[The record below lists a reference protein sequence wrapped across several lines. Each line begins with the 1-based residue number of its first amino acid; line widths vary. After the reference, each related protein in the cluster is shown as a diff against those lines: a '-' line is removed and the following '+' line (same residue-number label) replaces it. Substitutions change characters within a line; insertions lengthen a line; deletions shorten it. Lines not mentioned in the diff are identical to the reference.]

1 MRYNTRMTKEQAKEI
16 YADLG
21 YLSQPFPYASAPFL
35 ESYARLLGL
44 SPAPAS
50 TARILEIGSS
60 YGGNLISQA
69 LFYPKATFT
78 GIEIAPTQVS
88 VGKTYIDQL
97 GITNLALLEGDV
109 NERHHHLGTY
119 DYIIAHG
126 FYSWVDEETKDK
138 FLRLCKE
145 HLAENGILY
154 MSYNTYP
161 GWHKMDSVR
170 ALLEFANKDID
181 TLNHR
186 EKVRHGKTVA
196 SKLGALML
204 EYDTVKTQQTS
215 FLQSLRQTL
224 QKQDCYVGHDHLEP
238 VNTPV
243 YFHQCMDHMAEHG
256 FTYLC
261 DCDLNLSFPT
271 VYDETLRTQLQDLA
285 PHDPLAREQYIDFML
300 NTAFRKSLF
309 THKGATPKRITETSV
324 TDADFQHS
332 LEQFLF
338 TLRIPSEHLEPIFED
353 LAKRMPISDI
363 HGSTINSDQAEH
375 SHVAQ
380 ATIDQPTNT
389 PLSQDTTM
397 HPSKHMDIA
406 NTHDTSKPSTN
417 ESQHS
422 ITKGLAD
429 LFQQEGPHF
438 YLKDNTLVTY
448 AGEHTIPDL
457 CLPWFY
463 QFLTEHIIQGGISLS
478 ILETEHPFKHHIFEE
493 KKSYIPERYIP
504 FVEIMPQEG
513 VNAYIYPGNRYNDPI
528 SDFNEEDLEFMKL
541 LSKPTTKH
549 DVMCKIYEAMTE
561 ESISPLALQQSNKYT
576 MILAFYEEMIRRMEY
591 FGFLEVDETQFS

>member
-44 SPAPAS
+44 SPTPAS
-50 TARILEIGSS
+50 TAHILEIGSS

-78 GIEIAPTQVS
+78 GIEITPTQVS

-97 GITNLALLEGDV
+97 GITNLELLEGDV
-109 NERHHHLGTY
+109 NESHQHLGTY
-119 DYIIAHG
+119 DYIITHG
-126 FYSWVDEETKDK
+126 FYSWVDEDTKNN

-204 EYDTVKTQQTS
+204 EYDTVKNQQAS

-261 DCDLNLSFPT
+261 DCDLNLSFPDM
-271 VYDETLRTQLQDLA
+271 YDETLRTKLEELA

-309 THKGATPKRITETSV
+309 THKGAMPKRITETSI
-324 TDADFQHS
+324 TNADFHRN

-353 LAKRMPISDI
+353 LAKRMPISVTDANTA
-363 HGSTINSDQAEH
+363 HVHRLASNTNTADTSNDNSGDTSSNAEH
-375 SHVAQ
+375 TES
-380 ATIDQPTNT
+380 
-389 PLSQDTTM
+389 
-397 HPSKHMDIA
+397 IA
-406 NTHDTSKPSTN
+406 KD
-417 ESQHS
+417 
-422 ITKGLAD
+422 LVD

-438 YLKDNTLVTY
+438 YLKHNTLVTY
-448 AGEHTIPDL
+448 TGEHAIPDM
-457 CLPWFY
+457 CLPLFY
-463 QFLTEHIIQGGISLS
+463 QFLVEHIIQGGISLS
-478 ILETEHPFKHHIFEE
+478 MLETEHPFKHHIFEE

-541 LSKPTTKH
+541 LSNPTTKH

-591 FGFLEVDETQFS
+591 FGFLEVDEIQFS

>member
-44 SPAPAS
+44 SPASAR

-69 LFYPKATFT
+69 LFYPQATFT

-97 GITNLALLEGDV
+97 GITNLKLLEGDV
-109 NERHHHLGTY
+109 NESHHHLGTY

-126 FYSWVDEETKDK
+126 FYSWVDEDTKDN

-145 HLAENGILY
+145 HLGENGILY

-204 EYDTVKTQQTS
+204 EYDTVKAQQGP

-261 DCDLNLSFPT
+261 DCDLNLSFPD
-271 VYDETLRTQLQDLA
+271 VYDETLRTKLQELA

-309 THKGATPKRITETSV
+309 THKGATPKRITKTSV
-324 TDADFQHS
+324 TDAEFQHS

-338 TLRIPSEHLEPIFED
+338 TLRIPSEHLEVIFED
-353 LAKRMPISDI
+353 LAKRTPISVADSNTT
-363 HGSTINSDQAEH
+363 HESATHTNSD
-375 SHVAQ
+375 
-380 ATIDQPTNT
+380 TNT
-389 PLSQDTTM
+389 SNDNWVNTSGNADHTESVAKSL
-397 HPSKHMDIA
+397 A
-406 NTHDTSKPSTN
+406 N
-417 ESQHS
+417 
-422 ITKGLAD
+422 

-438 YLKDNTLVTY
+438 YLKDNTVVTY
-448 AGEHTIPDL
+448 TGEHTIPDM
-457 CLPWFY
+457 CLPLFY
-463 QFLTEHIIQGGISLS
+463 QFLVEHIIQGGISLS
-478 ILETEHPFKHHIFEE
+478 VLEAEHPFKHHIFEE

-591 FGFLEVDETQFS
+591 FGFLEVEETQFS

>member
-44 SPAPAS
+44 SPAPTA

-69 LFYPKATFT
+69 LFYPQATFT

-97 GITNLALLEGDV
+97 GITNLELLEGDV
-109 NERHHHLGTY
+109 NESHHHLGTY

-126 FYSWVDEETKDK
+126 FYSWVDEDTKDN

-170 ALLEFANKDID
+170 ALLKFANKDID

-204 EYDTVKTQQTS
+204 EYDTVKNQQAS

-261 DCDLNLSFPT
+261 DCDLNLSFPD
-271 VYDETLRTQLQDLA
+271 VYDEILRTQLEELA

-324 TDADFQHS
+324 TDAGFQNS

-353 LAKRMPISDI
+353 LAKRMPISVTDANTAHI
-363 HGSTINSDQAEH
+363 HRLASNTNTADTSNDNSGDTSSNAEH
-375 SHVAQ
+375 TES
-380 ATIDQPTNT
+380 
-389 PLSQDTTM
+389 
-397 HPSKHMDIA
+397 IA
-406 NTHDTSKPSTN
+406 KD
-417 ESQHS
+417 
-422 ITKGLAD
+422 LVD

-438 YLKDNTLVTY
+438 YLKHNTLVTY
-448 AGEHTIPDL
+448 TGEHAIPDM
-457 CLPWFY
+457 CLPLFY
-463 QFLTEHIIQGGISLS
+463 QFLVEHIIQGGITLS
-478 ILETEHPFKHHIFEE
+478 MLEIEHPFKHHIFEE

-591 FGFLEVDETQFS
+591 FGFLEVNETQFN

>member
-88 VGKTYIDQL
+88 VGRTYIDQL
-97 GITNLALLEGDV
+97 GITNLDLLEGDV
-109 NERHHHLGTY
+109 NESHQHLGTY

-126 FYSWVDEETKDK
+126 FYSWVDEETKDN

-145 HLAENGILY
+145 HLAGNGILY

-204 EYDTVKTQQTS
+204 EYDTVKNQQAS

-261 DCDLNLSFPT
+261 DCDLNLSFPD
-271 VYDETLRTQLQDLA
+271 VYDETLRTKLEELA

-309 THKGATPKRITETSV
+309 THKGAMPKRITETSI
-324 TDADFQHS
+324 TNADFHRN

-353 LAKRMPISDI
+353 LAKRMPISVTDANTA
-363 HGSTINSDQAEH
+363 HVHRLASNTNTADTSNDNSGDTSSNAEH
-375 SHVAQ
+375 TES
-380 ATIDQPTNT
+380 
-389 PLSQDTTM
+389 
-397 HPSKHMDIA
+397 IA
-406 NTHDTSKPSTN
+406 KD
-417 ESQHS
+417 
-422 ITKGLAD
+422 LVD

-438 YLKDNTLVTY
+438 YLKHNTLVTY
-448 AGEHTIPDL
+448 TGEHAIPDM
-457 CLPWFY
+457 CLPLFY
-463 QFLTEHIIQGGISLS
+463 QFLVEHIIQGGISLS
-478 ILETEHPFKHHIFEE
+478 MLETEHPFKHHIFEE

-591 FGFLEVDETQFS
+591 FGFLEVDEIQFS

>member
-69 LFYPKATFT
+69 LFYPQATFT

-97 GITNLALLEGDV
+97 GITNLDLLEGDV
-109 NERHHHLGTY
+109 NESHEHLGTY

-126 FYSWVDEETKDK
+126 FYSWVDEETKDN

-170 ALLEFANKDID
+170 ALLEFANKDVD

-204 EYDTVKTQQTS
+204 EYDTVKNQQGP

-243 YFHQCMDHMAEHG
+243 YFHQCIDHMTKHG

-261 DCDLNLSFPT
+261 DCDLNLSFSD
-271 VYDETLRTQLQDLA
+271 VYDETLRTKLQELA

-300 NTAFRKSLF
+300 NAAFRKSLF
-309 THKGATPKRITETSV
+309 THKGATPKRITETSI
-324 TDADFQHS
+324 TDAGFQHN

-353 LAKRMPISDI
+353 LAKRMPTSVTDTNTTQV
-363 HGSTINSDQAEH
+363 HAMNSD
-375 SHVAQ
+375 
-380 ATIDQPTNT
+380 TNSVST
-389 PLSQDTTM
+389 Y
-397 HPSKHMDIA
+397 
-406 NTHDTSKPSTN
+406 NDTSVDNSVNTALTG
-417 ESQHS
+417 SA
-422 ITKGLAD
+422 TKALVD
-429 LFQQEGPHF
+429 LFQHEGPHF
-438 YLKDNTLVTY
+438 YVKHNTLVTY
-448 AGEHTIPDL
+448 TGEHTIPDR
-457 CLPWFY
+457 CLPLFY
-463 QFLTEHIIQGGISLS
+463 QFLVEHIIQGGITLS
-478 ILETEHPFKHHIFEE
+478 VLEAEHPFKHHIFEE

-561 ESISPLALQQSNKYT
+561 ESISSLALQQSNKYT

>member
-69 LFYPKATFT
+69 LFYPKAAFT

-97 GITNLALLEGDV
+97 GITNLELLEGDV
-109 NERHHHLGTY
+109 NESHHHLGTY

-126 FYSWVDEETKDK
+126 FYSWVDEETKDN

-204 EYDTVKTQQTS
+204 EYDTVKAQQGP

-243 YFHQCMDHMAEHG
+243 YFHQCMDHMEEHG

-261 DCDLNLSFPT
+261 DCDLNLSFPD
-271 VYDETLRTQLQDLA
+271 VYDETLHTKLQELA

-353 LAKRMPISDI
+353 LAKGMAISVADNNHI
-363 HGSTINSDQAEH
+363 HENAIDANTA
-375 SHVAQ
+375 HVHAK
-380 ATIDQPTNT
+380 DTNT
-389 PLSQDTTM
+389 NS
-397 HPSKHMDIA
+397 A
-406 NTHDTSKPSTN
+406 NTSTDSSN
-417 ESQHS
+417 KTDDSESIAKS
-422 ITKGLAD
+422 LAN

-438 YLKDNTLVTY
+438 YLKHNTLVTY
-448 AGEHTIPDL
+448 TGEHTIPDM
-457 CLPWFY
+457 CLPLFY
-463 QFLTEHIIQGGISLS
+463 QFLVEHIIQGGISLS
-478 ILETEHPFKHHIFEE
+478 VLEAEHPFKHHIFEE

-591 FGFLEVDETQFS
+591 FGFLEVEETQFS

>member
-50 TARILEIGSS
+50 NARILEIGSS

-69 LFYPKATFT
+69 LFYPQATFT

-97 GITNLALLEGDV
+97 GITNLDLLEGDV
-109 NERHHHLGTY
+109 NESHDHLGTY

-126 FYSWVDEETKDK
+126 FYSWVDEETKDN
-138 FLRLCKE
+138 FLCLCKE

-204 EYDTVKTQQTS
+204 EYDTVKNQQAS

-271 VYDETLRTQLQDLA
+271 VYDETLRTQLQVLA

-309 THKGATPKRITETSV
+309 THKGATPKPITETSV

-353 LAKRMPISDI
+353 LAKRMDS
-363 HGSTINSDQAEH
+363 S
-375 SHVAQ
+375 
-380 ATIDQPTNT
+380 ATKA
-389 PLSQDTTM
+389 LV
-397 HPSKHMDIA
+397 
-406 NTHDTSKPSTN
+406 
-417 ESQHS
+417 
-422 ITKGLAD
+422 D

-438 YLKDNTLVTY
+438 YLKHNTLVTY
-448 AGEHTIPDL
+448 TGEHTLPDI
-457 CLPWFY
+457 CLPLFY
-463 QFLTEHIIQGGISLS
+463 QFLVEHIIQGGISLS
-478 ILETEHPFKHHIFEE
+478 VLETEHPFKHHVFEE

-591 FGFLEVDETQFS
+591 FGFLEVDETQFN

>member
-1 MRYNTRMTKEQAKEI
+1 MRYNTRMTREQAKEI

-97 GITNLALLEGDV
+97 GITNLNLLEGDV
-109 NERHHHLGTY
+109 NESHEHLGTY

-126 FYSWVDEETKDK
+126 FYSWVDEETKDN

-145 HLAENGILY
+145 LLAENGILY

-170 ALLEFANKDID
+170 ALLEFANKDVD

-204 EYDTVKTQQTS
+204 EYDTVKAQQGP

-261 DCDLNLSFPT
+261 DCDLNLSFPD
-271 VYDETLRTQLQDLA
+271 VYDETLRTKLQELA

-324 TDADFQHS
+324 TDAGFQRS

-353 LAKRMPISDI
+353 LAKRMPIHSSNSNGD
-363 HGSTINSDQAEH
+363 HVQTTDTNSTSISIISTSN
-375 SHVAQ
+375 
-380 ATIDQPTNT
+380 
-389 PLSQDTTM
+389 
-397 HPSKHMDIA
+397 
-406 NTHDTSKPSTN
+406 DTSDNADHT
-417 ESQHS
+417 ESVAKS
-422 ITKGLAD
+422 LAN

-448 AGEHTIPDL
+448 TGEHTIPDM
-457 CLPWFY
+457 CLPLFY
-463 QFLTEHIIQGGISLS
+463 QFLVEHIIQGGISLS
-478 ILETEHPFKHHIFEE
+478 VLEAEHPFKHHIFEE

-504 FVEIMPQEG
+504 FVEIMLQEG

-528 SDFNEEDLEFMKL
+528 FDFNEEDLEFMKL

-561 ESISPLALQQSNKYT
+561 ESISSPLALQQSNKYA

-591 FGFLEVDETQFS
+591 FGFFEVDETQFN

>member
-1 MRYNTRMTKEQAKEI
+1 MTKEQAKEI

-60 YGGNLISQA
+60 YGGNLMSQA
-69 LFYPKATFT
+69 LFYPQATFT

-88 VGKTYIDQL
+88 VGKTYINQL

-109 NERHHHLGTY
+109 NESHHQLGTY

-126 FYSWVDEETKDK
+126 FYSWVDEETKDN

-204 EYDTVKTQQTS
+204 EYDTVKNQQAS

-271 VYDETLRTQLQDLA
+271 VYDETLRTQLQVLA

-353 LAKRMPISDI
+353 LAKRMDS
-363 HGSTINSDQAEH
+363 S
-375 SHVAQ
+375 
-380 ATIDQPTNT
+380 ATKA
-389 PLSQDTTM
+389 LV
-397 HPSKHMDIA
+397 
-406 NTHDTSKPSTN
+406 
-417 ESQHS
+417 
-422 ITKGLAD
+422 D

-438 YLKDNTLVTY
+438 YLKHNTLVTY
-448 AGEHTIPDL
+448 TGEHTIPDI

-463 QFLTEHIIQGGISLS
+463 QFLVEHIIQGGISLS
-478 ILETEHPFKHHIFEE
+478 VLETEHPFKHHIFEE
-493 KKSYIPERYIP
+493 KKSYIPECYIP
-504 FVEIMPQEG
+504 FVEIMLQEG

>member
-44 SPAPAS
+44 SPALAS

-60 YGGNLISQA
+60 YGGNVISQA
-69 LFYPKATFT
+69 LFYPQATFT

-97 GITNLALLEGDV
+97 GITNLDLLEGDV
-109 NERHHHLGTY
+109 NESHDHLGTY

-126 FYSWVDEETKDK
+126 FYSWVDEETKNN

-154 MSYNTYP
+154 TSYNTYP

-204 EYDTVKTQQTS
+204 EYDTVKNQQTS

-261 DCDLNLSFPT
+261 DCDLNLSFPD
-271 VYDETLRTQLQDLA
+271 VYDETLRTQLQELA

-309 THKGATPKRITETSV
+309 THKGAAPKRITETSV

-353 LAKRMPISDI
+353 LAKRMDS
-363 HGSTINSDQAEH
+363 S
-375 SHVAQ
+375 
-380 ATIDQPTNT
+380 ATKA
-389 PLSQDTTM
+389 LV
-397 HPSKHMDIA
+397 
-406 NTHDTSKPSTN
+406 
-417 ESQHS
+417 
-422 ITKGLAD
+422 D

-438 YLKDNTLVTY
+438 YLKHNTLVTY
-448 AGEHTIPDL
+448 TGEHTIPDI
-457 CLPWFY
+457 CLPLFY
-463 QFLTEHIIQGGISLS
+463 QFLVEHIIQGGISLS
-478 ILETEHPFKHHIFEE
+478 VLETEHPFKHHVFEE

-591 FGFLEVDETQFS
+591 FGFFEVDETQFN

>member
-69 LFYPKATFT
+69 LFYPQATFT

-97 GITNLALLEGDV
+97 GITNLELLEGDV
-109 NERHHHLGTY
+109 NESHEHLGTY

-126 FYSWVDEETKDK
+126 FYSWVDEETKDN

-196 SKLGALML
+196 SKLGTLML
-204 EYDTVKTQQTS
+204 EYDTVKTQQGP

-261 DCDLNLSFPT
+261 DCDLNLSFPD
-271 VYDETLRTQLQDLA
+271 VYDEILRTKLPELA

-309 THKGATPKRITETSV
+309 THKGATPKRITKASI
-324 TDADFQHS
+324 TDAGFQHS

-353 LAKRMPISDI
+353 LVKRMPISITDPNNV
-363 HGSTINSDQAEH
+363 HAMDRNTNPVSTSDNSSEERSGNTSQPESTIKAL
-375 SHVAQ
+375 V
-380 ATIDQPTNT
+380 
-389 PLSQDTTM
+389 
-397 HPSKHMDIA
+397 
-406 NTHDTSKPSTN
+406 
-417 ESQHS
+417 
-422 ITKGLAD
+422 D

-438 YLKDNTLVTY
+438 YLKNNTLVTY
-448 AGEHTIPDL
+448 TGEHTIPDM
-457 CLPWFY
+457 CLPLFY
-463 QFLTEHIIQGGISLS
+463 QFLVEHIIQGGISLS
-478 ILETEHPFKHHIFEE
+478 VLETEHPFKHHIFEE

-549 DVMCKIYEAMTE
+549 EVMCKIYEAMTE

-576 MILAFYEEMIRRMEY
+576 MILAFYEEMIHRMEY

>member
-50 TARILEIGSS
+50 NARILEIGSS

-69 LFYPKATFT
+69 LFYPQATFT

-97 GITNLALLEGDV
+97 GITNLDLLEGDV
-109 NERHHHLGTY
+109 NESHDHLGTY

-126 FYSWVDEETKDK
+126 FYSWVDEDTKDN

-181 TLNHR
+181 SLNHR

-204 EYDTVKTQQTS
+204 EYDTVKNQQAS

-271 VYDETLRTQLQDLA
+271 VYDETLRTQLQELA

-309 THKGATPKRITETSV
+309 THKGATPKPITETSV

-353 LAKRMPISDI
+353 LAKRMDS
-363 HGSTINSDQAEH
+363 S
-375 SHVAQ
+375 
-380 ATIDQPTNT
+380 ATNA
-389 PLSQDTTM
+389 LV
-397 HPSKHMDIA
+397 
-406 NTHDTSKPSTN
+406 
-417 ESQHS
+417 
-422 ITKGLAD
+422 D

-438 YLKDNTLVTY
+438 YLKYNTLVTY
-448 AGEHTIPDL
+448 TGEHTIPDI
-457 CLPWFY
+457 CLPLFY
-463 QFLTEHIIQGGISLS
+463 QFLVEHIIQGGISLS
-478 ILETEHPFKHHIFEE
+478 VLETEHPFKHHVFEE

-591 FGFLEVDETQFS
+591 FGFLEVDETQFN

>member
-69 LFYPKATFT
+69 LFYPRATFT

-97 GITNLALLEGDV
+97 GITNLDLLEGDV
-109 NERHHHLGTY
+109 NESHEQLGTY

-126 FYSWVDEETKDK
+126 FYSWVDEETKDN
-138 FLRLCKE
+138 FLHLCKQ

-186 EKVRHGKTVA
+186 EKVRHSKTIA

-204 EYDTVKTQQTS
+204 EYDTVKNQQAS

-261 DCDLNLSFPT
+261 DCDLNLSFPD
-271 VYDETLRTQLQDLA
+271 VYDETLRTRLQDLA
-285 PHDPLAREQYIDFML
+285 PHDSLAREQYIDFML

-324 TDADFQHS
+324 TDAGFQHS

-353 LAKRMPISDI
+353 LAKRMDS
-363 HGSTINSDQAEH
+363 S
-375 SHVAQ
+375 
-380 ATIDQPTNT
+380 ATKALI
-389 PLSQDTTM
+389 
-397 HPSKHMDIA
+397 
-406 NTHDTSKPSTN
+406 
-417 ESQHS
+417 
-422 ITKGLAD
+422 D

-438 YLKDNTLVTY
+438 YVKNNTLVTY
-448 AGEHTIPDL
+448 TGEHPIPDM
-457 CLPWFY
+457 CLPLFY
-463 QFLTEHIIQGGISLS
+463 QFLVEHIIQGGISLS
-478 ILETEHPFKHHIFEE
+478 VLETEHPFKHHIFEE

-549 DVMCKIYEAMTE
+549 DVMRKIYEAMTE
-561 ESISPLALQQSNKYT
+561 ESISPLALQQSTKYT

-591 FGFLEVDETQFS
+591 FGFLEVEETQFN

>member
-1 MRYNTRMTKEQAKEI
+1 MRYNTRMAKEQAKEI

-50 TARILEIGSS
+50 NARILEIGSS

-69 LFYPKATFT
+69 LFYPQATFT

-97 GITNLALLEGDV
+97 GITNLDLLEGDV
-109 NERHHHLGTY
+109 NESHDHLGTY

-126 FYSWVDEETKDK
+126 FYSWVDEDTKDN

-204 EYDTVKTQQTS
+204 EYDTVKNQQTS

-271 VYDETLRTQLQDLA
+271 VYDETLRTQLQVLA

-309 THKGATPKRITETSV
+309 THKGATPKPITETSV

-353 LAKRMPISDI
+353 LAKRMDS
-363 HGSTINSDQAEH
+363 S
-375 SHVAQ
+375 
-380 ATIDQPTNT
+380 ATKA
-389 PLSQDTTM
+389 LV
-397 HPSKHMDIA
+397 
-406 NTHDTSKPSTN
+406 
-417 ESQHS
+417 
-422 ITKGLAD
+422 D

-438 YLKDNTLVTY
+438 YLKHNTLVTY
-448 AGEHTIPDL
+448 TGEHTIPDI
-457 CLPWFY
+457 CLPLFY
-463 QFLTEHIIQGGISLS
+463 QFLVEHIIQGGISLS
-478 ILETEHPFKHHIFEE
+478 VLETEHPFKHHVFEE

-591 FGFLEVDETQFS
+591 FGFFEVDETQFN

>member
-1 MRYNTRMTKEQAKEI
+1 MRYNTRMTTEQAKEI

-44 SPAPAS
+44 SPAPAN
-50 TARILEIGSS
+50 TARILEVGSS

-69 LFYPKATFT
+69 LFYPQATFT

-97 GITNLALLEGDV
+97 GITNLNLLEGDV
-109 NERHHHLGTY
+109 NESHDHLGTY

-126 FYSWVDEETKDK
+126 FYSWVDEDTKDN

-204 EYDTVKTQQTS
+204 EYDTVKNQQTS

-271 VYDETLRTQLQDLA
+271 VYDETLRTQLQVLA

-353 LAKRMPISDI
+353 LAKRMDS
-363 HGSTINSDQAEH
+363 S
-375 SHVAQ
+375 
-380 ATIDQPTNT
+380 ATKA
-389 PLSQDTTM
+389 LV
-397 HPSKHMDIA
+397 
-406 NTHDTSKPSTN
+406 
-417 ESQHS
+417 
-422 ITKGLAD
+422 D

-438 YLKDNTLVTY
+438 YLKHNTLVTY
-448 AGEHTIPDL
+448 TGEHTIPDI
-457 CLPWFY
+457 CLPLFY
-463 QFLTEHIIQGGISLS
+463 QFLVEHIIQGGISLS
-478 ILETEHPFKHHIFEE
+478 VLETEHPFKHHVFEE

-591 FGFLEVDETQFS
+591 FGFLEVDETQFN

>member
-1 MRYNTRMTKEQAKEI
+1 MRYNTRMTKEEAKEI

-44 SPAPAS
+44 SPASAS
-50 TARILEIGSS
+50 TARILEVGSS

-97 GITNLALLEGDV
+97 GITNLDLLEGDV
-109 NERHHHLGTY
+109 NESHEHLGTY

-126 FYSWVDEETKDK
+126 FYSWVDEETKDN

-170 ALLEFANKDID
+170 ALLEFANKDVD

-204 EYDTVKTQQTS
+204 EYDTVKNQQGP
-215 FLQSLRQTL
+215 FLQALRQTL

-238 VNTPV
+238 VNSPV
-243 YFHQCMDHMAEHG
+243 YFHQCIDHMTEHG

-261 DCDLNLSFPT
+261 DCDLNLSFPD
-271 VYDETLRTQLQDLA
+271 VYDETLRTKLQELA

-309 THKGATPKRITETSV
+309 THKGATPKRITETSL
-324 TDADFQHS
+324 TDTDFQHN

-363 HGSTINSDQAEH
+363 
-375 SHVAQ
+375 
-380 ATIDQPTNT
+380 
-389 PLSQDTTM
+389 QDTT
-397 HPSKHMDIA
+397 I
-406 NTHDTSKPSTN
+406 
-417 ESQHS
+417 
-422 ITKGLAD
+422 IKGLAN

-438 YLKDNTLVTY
+438 YVKDNTLVTY
-448 AGEHTIPDL
+448 TGEHTIPDM
-457 CLPWFY
+457 CLPLFY
-463 QFLTEHIIQGGISLS
+463 QFLVEHIIQGGISLS
-478 ILETEHPFKHHIFEE
+478 VLEAEHPFKHHIFEE

-591 FGFLEVDETQFS
+591 FGFFEVDETQFN

>member
-44 SPAPAS
+44 SPAPAN

-69 LFYPKATFT
+69 LFYPQATFT

-97 GITNLALLEGDV
+97 GITNLDLLEGDV
-109 NERHHHLGTY
+109 NESHDHLGTY

-126 FYSWVDEETKDK
+126 FYSWVDEDTKDN

-204 EYDTVKTQQTS
+204 EYDTVKTKQAS

-271 VYDETLRTQLQDLA
+271 VYDEILRTQLQELA

-338 TLRIPSEHLEPIFED
+338 TLRIPSEHLEPIFEN
-353 LAKRMPISDI
+353 LAKRMDS
-363 HGSTINSDQAEH
+363 S
-375 SHVAQ
+375 
-380 ATIDQPTNT
+380 ATKA
-389 PLSQDTTM
+389 LV
-397 HPSKHMDIA
+397 
-406 NTHDTSKPSTN
+406 
-417 ESQHS
+417 
-422 ITKGLAD
+422 D

-438 YLKDNTLVTY
+438 YLKHNTLVTY
-448 AGEHTIPDL
+448 TGEHTIPDM
-457 CLPWFY
+457 CLPLLY
-463 QFLTEHIIQGGISLS
+463 QFLVEHIIQGGISLS
-478 ILETEHPFKHHIFEE
+478 VLETEHPFKHHIFEE

-591 FGFLEVDETQFS
+591 FGFFEVDETQFN

>member
-88 VGKTYIDQL
+88 VGKTYIEQL
-97 GITNLALLEGDV
+97 GITNFELLEGDV
-109 NERHHHLGTY
+109 NESHDHLGTY

-126 FYSWVDEETKDK
+126 FYSWVDDETKDN

-170 ALLEFANKDID
+170 ALLQFANKDID

-204 EYDTVKTQQTS
+204 EYDTVKTQQAS

-243 YFHQCMDHMAEHG
+243 YFHQCIDHMAEHG

-271 VYDETLRTQLQDLA
+271 VYDEILGTKLQDLA

-309 THKGATPKRITETSV
+309 THKGATPKRITKSSV
-324 TDADFQHS
+324 TDAGFQHS

-353 LAKRMPISDI
+353 LVKRMPISVTDANHI
-363 HGSTINSDQAEH
+363 HESAANTNSD
-375 SHVAQ
+375 
-380 ATIDQPTNT
+380 TN
-389 PLSQDTTM
+389 P
-397 HPSKHMDIA
+397 A
-406 NTHDTSKPSTN
+406 NTSNDNSSDTSGNTAHT
-417 ESQHS
+417 ES
-422 ITKGLAD
+422 IAKGLAN

-438 YLKDNTLVTY
+438 YVKNNTLVTY
-448 AGEHTIPDL
+448 TGEHPIPDM
-457 CLPWFY
+457 CLPLFY
-463 QFLTEHIIQGGISLS
+463 QFLIEHIIQGGISLS
-478 ILETEHPFKHHIFEE
+478 VLETEHPFKHHIFEE

-528 SDFNEEDLEFMKL
+528 NDFNEEDLEFMKL

-561 ESISPLALQQSNKYT
+561 ESISPLALQQSTKYT

-591 FGFLEVDETQFS
+591 FGFLEVEKTQFS

>member
-50 TARILEIGSS
+50 NARILEIGSS

-69 LFYPKATFT
+69 LFYPQATFT

-97 GITNLALLEGDV
+97 GITNLDLLEGDV
-109 NERHHHLGTY
+109 NESHDHLGTY

-126 FYSWVDEETKDK
+126 FYSWVDEDTKDN

-186 EKVRHGKTVA
+186 EKVRLGKTVA

-204 EYDTVKTQQTS
+204 EYDTVKNQQTS

-271 VYDETLRTQLQDLA
+271 VYDETLRTQLQVLA

-309 THKGATPKRITETSV
+309 THKGAAPKRITETSV

-353 LAKRMPISDI
+353 LAKRMDS
-363 HGSTINSDQAEH
+363 S
-375 SHVAQ
+375 
-380 ATIDQPTNT
+380 ATKA
-389 PLSQDTTM
+389 LV
-397 HPSKHMDIA
+397 
-406 NTHDTSKPSTN
+406 
-417 ESQHS
+417 
-422 ITKGLAD
+422 D

-438 YLKDNTLVTY
+438 YLKHNTLVTY
-448 AGEHTIPDL
+448 TGEHTIPDI
-457 CLPWFY
+457 CLPLFY
-463 QFLTEHIIQGGISLS
+463 QFLVEHIIQGGISLS
-478 ILETEHPFKHHIFEE
+478 VLETEHPFKHHIFEE

-591 FGFLEVDETQFS
+591 FGFFEVDETQFN

>member
-1 MRYNTRMTKEQAKEI
+1 MSDYYDTLENKGVFMRYNTRMTKEQAKEI

-97 GITNLALLEGDV
+97 GITNLDLLEADV
-109 NERHHHLGTY
+109 NESHEHLGTY

-126 FYSWVDEETKDK
+126 FYSWVDEETKNN

-170 ALLEFANKDID
+170 ALLEFANKDVD

-186 EKVRHGKTVA
+186 EKVRHGKMVA

-204 EYDTVKTQQTS
+204 EYDTVKNQQGQ

-243 YFHQCMDHMAEHG
+243 YFHQCIDHMAEHG

-261 DCDLNLSFPT
+261 DCDLNLSFPA
-271 VYDETLRTQLQDLA
+271 VYDETLRTKLQELA

-309 THKGATPKRITETSV
+309 THKGTTPKCITETSI
-324 TDADFQHS
+324 TDVGFQTS

-338 TLRIPSEHLEPIFED
+338 TLHIPAEHLEPIFEN
-353 LAKRMPISDI
+353 LAKRMPKI
-363 HGSTINSDQAEH
+363 
-375 SHVAQ
+375 
-380 ATIDQPTNT
+380 
-389 PLSQDTTM
+389 
-397 HPSKHMDIA
+397 
-406 NTHDTSKPSTN
+406 STN
-417 ESQHS
+417 ESTPSPTSTQNMSTSQSDEGTSTDAS
-422 ITKGLAD
+422 IAKWLAD

-438 YLKDNTLVTY
+438 YLKHNTLVTY
-448 AGEHTIPDL
+448 TGEHTIPDMW
-457 CLPWFY
+457 LPLFY
-463 QFLTEHIIQGGISLS
+463 QFLLEHIIQGGISLS
-478 ILETEHPFKHHIFEE
+478 VLEPEHPFKHHIFEE
-493 KKSYIPERYIP
+493 KKSYIPEQYIP

-591 FGFLEVDETQFS
+591 FGFLELDETQFS

>member
-21 YLSQPFPYASAPFL
+21 YLSQPFSYASAPFL

-97 GITNLALLEGDV
+97 GITNLDLLEGDV
-109 NERHHHLGTY
+109 NESHECLGTY
-119 DYIIAHG
+119 DYIVAHG
-126 FYSWVDEETKDK
+126 FYSWVDEETKDN

-170 ALLEFANKDID
+170 ALLEFANKDVD

-186 EKVRHGKTVA
+186 EKVRHGKTLA

-204 EYDTVKTQQTS
+204 EYDMVKSQQSS

-261 DCDLNLSFPT
+261 DCDLNLSFPA
-271 VYDETLRTQLQDLA
+271 VYDETLRTKLQELA

-324 TDADFQHS
+324 TDAGFQRS

-338 TLRIPSEHLEPIFED
+338 TLRIPSEHLKSIFED
-353 LAKRMPISDI
+353 LIKRTPISDI
-363 HGSTINSDQAEH
+363 
-375 SHVAQ
+375 
-380 ATIDQPTNT
+380 
-389 PLSQDTTM
+389 QDTT
-397 HPSKHMDIA
+397 
-406 NTHDTSKPSTN
+406 
-417 ESQHS
+417 
-422 ITKGLAD
+422 ITKGLAN

-438 YLKDNTLVTY
+438 YVKDNTLVTY
-448 AGEHTIPDL
+448 TGEHTIPDM
-457 CLPWFY
+457 CLPLFY
-463 QFLTEHIIQGGISLS
+463 QFLVEHIIQGGISLS
-478 ILETEHPFKHHIFEE
+478 VLETEHPFKHHIFEE
-493 KKSYIPERYIP
+493 KKSYIPKRYIP

-576 MILAFYEEMIRRMEY
+576 MILAFYEEMIHRMEY
-591 FGFLEVDETQFS
+591 FGFLEVEETQFN

>member
-16 YADLG
+16 YDDLG

-44 SPAPAS
+44 VPAPAS

-97 GITNLALLEGDV
+97 GIRNLNLLEADV
-109 NERHHHLGTY
+109 NESHHHLGTY

-126 FYSWVDEETKDK
+126 FYSWVDEETKDN

-170 ALLEFANKDID
+170 ALLQFANKDID

-204 EYDTVKTQQTS
+204 EYDTVKAQQGP
-215 FLQSLRQTL
+215 FLQSLRHTL

-243 YFHQCMDHMAEHG
+243 YFHQCIDHMAEHG
-256 FTYLC
+256 FAYLC
-261 DCDLNLSFPT
+261 DCDLNLSFPS
-271 VYDETLRTQLQDLA
+271 VYDETLRAKLQELA

-309 THKGATPKRITETSV
+309 THKGTTPKRITETSV
-324 TDADFQHS
+324 TDTGFQHS

-338 TLRIPSEHLEPIFED
+338 TIRIPSEHLESIFED
-353 LAKRMPISDI
+353 LATRMAISITD
-363 HGSTINSDQAEH
+363 NN
-375 SHVAQ
+375 HVHKN
-380 ATIDQPTNT
+380 TIDSSTDHVHAKDTNTNSTNT
-389 PLSQDTTM
+389 PKDTLHKADDSEPIAKYLS
-397 HPSKHMDIA
+397 
-406 NTHDTSKPSTN
+406 NV
-417 ESQHS
+417 
-422 ITKGLAD
+422 
-429 LFQQEGPHF
+429 FQQECPHF
-438 YLKDNTLVTY
+438 YLKNNTLVTY
-448 AGEHTIPDL
+448 TREHKIPDM
-457 CLPWFY
+457 CLPLFY
-463 QFLTEHIIQGGISLS
+463 QFLVEHIIQGGISLS
-478 ILETEHPFKHHIFEE
+478 VLEAEHPFKHHIFEE

-549 DVMCKIYEAMTE
+549 DVICKIYEAMTE
-561 ESISPLALQQSNKYT
+561 EPISSLALQQSNKYT

-591 FGFLEVDETQFS
+591 FGFLEVEETQFN

>member
-97 GITNLALLEGDV
+97 GITNLELLEGDV
-109 NERHHHLGTY
+109 NESHQHLGTY

-126 FYSWVDEETKDK
+126 FYSWVDEETKDN

-145 HLAENGILY
+145 HLGSNGILY

-196 SKLGALML
+196 SKLGTLML
-204 EYDTVKTQQTS
+204 EYDTVKNQQGP

-243 YFHQCMDHMAEHG
+243 YFHQCMDQMAEHG

-261 DCDLNLSFPT
+261 DCDLNLSFPD
-271 VYDETLRTQLQDLA
+271 VYDETLRTRLQDLA

-309 THKGATPKRITETSV
+309 THKAARPKRITETSV
-324 TDADFQHS
+324 TDAGFQRS

-338 TLRIPSEHLEPIFED
+338 TLHIPSEHLEPILED
-353 LAKRMPISDI
+353 LAKRMPISVTDAN
-363 HGSTINSDQAEH
+363 HVHESVANANSD
-375 SHVAQ
+375 
-380 ATIDQPTNT
+380 TN
-389 PLSQDTTM
+389 P
-397 HPSKHMDIA
+397 A
-406 NTHDTSKPSTN
+406 NSSNDNASDTSGNADHT
-417 ESQHS
+417 ES
-422 ITKGLAD
+422 IAKGLAY
-429 LFQQEGPHF
+429 LFQQEGPRF
-438 YLKDNTLVTY
+438 YVKNNTLVTY
-448 AGEHTIPDL
+448 TGEHTIPDM
-457 CLPWFY
+457 CLPLFY
-463 QFLTEHIIQGGISLS
+463 QFLVEHIIQGGISLS
-478 ILETEHPFKHHIFEE
+478 VLETEHPFKHHIFEE

-561 ESISPLALQQSNKYT
+561 ESISPLALQQSTKYT

-591 FGFLEVDETQFS
+591 FGFLEVEETQFS

>member
-44 SPAPAS
+44 SPAPAGK
-50 TARILEIGSS
+50 ARILEIGSS

-69 LFYPKATFT
+69 LFYPQATFT

-97 GITNLALLEGDV
+97 GITNLDLLEGDV
-109 NERHHHLGTY
+109 NESHDHLGTY

-126 FYSWVDEETKDK
+126 FYSWVDEETKDN

-170 ALLEFANKDID
+170 ALLEFANKDVD

-204 EYDTVKTQQTS
+204 EYDTVKNQQAS

-261 DCDLNLSFPT
+261 DCDLNLSFPD
-271 VYDETLRTQLQDLA
+271 VYDEILLTQLEELA

-324 TDADFQHS
+324 TDAGFQNS

-353 LAKRMPISDI
+353 LAKRMPISVTDANTAHI
-363 HGSTINSDQAEH
+363 HRLASNTNTADTSNDNSGDTSSNAEH
-375 SHVAQ
+375 TES
-380 ATIDQPTNT
+380 
-389 PLSQDTTM
+389 
-397 HPSKHMDIA
+397 IA
-406 NTHDTSKPSTN
+406 KD
-417 ESQHS
+417 
-422 ITKGLAD
+422 LVD

-438 YLKDNTLVTY
+438 YLKHNTLVTY
-448 AGEHTIPDL
+448 TGEHAIPDM
-457 CLPWFY
+457 CLPLFY
-463 QFLTEHIIQGGISLS
+463 QFLVEHIIQGGITLS
-478 ILETEHPFKHHIFEE
+478 MLETEHPFKHHIFEE

-591 FGFLEVDETQFS
+591 FGFLEVDETQFN

>member
-97 GITNLALLEGDV
+97 SITNLDLLEGDV
-109 NERHHHLGTY
+109 NESHHHLGTY

-126 FYSWVDEETKDK
+126 FYSWVDEETKDN

-204 EYDTVKTQQTS
+204 EYDTVKTQQAS
-215 FLQSLRQTL
+215 LLQSLRQTL

-261 DCDLNLSFPT
+261 DCDLNLSFPD
-271 VYDETLRTQLQDLA
+271 VYDETLRAKLQDLA

-324 TDADFQHS
+324 TDAGFQHS

-353 LAKRMPISDI
+353 LAKRMPISATDATNE
-363 HGSTINSDQAEH
+363 HVNTLATDSD
-375 SHVAQ
+375 
-380 ATIDQPTNT
+380 TNT
-389 PLSQDTTM
+389 V
-397 HPSKHMDIA
+397 
-406 NTHDTSKPSTN
+406 DTSNDNSGDTSDN
-417 ESQHS
+417 TGNTDHTES
-422 ITKGLAD
+422 IAKDLAN

-438 YLKDNTLVTY
+438 YIKHNTLVTY
-448 AGEHTIPDL
+448 TGEHPIPDM

-463 QFLTEHIIQGGISLS
+463 QFLVEHIIQGGITLS
-478 ILETEHPFKHHIFEE
+478 VLETDHPFKHHIFEE

-541 LSKPTTKH
+541 LSQPTTKH

-591 FGFLEVDETQFS
+591 FGFLEVDETQFN

>member
-97 GITNLALLEGDV
+97 GITNLNLLEDDV
-109 NERHHHLGTY
+109 NESHDYLGTY

-126 FYSWVDEETKDK
+126 FYSWVDEETKNN

-204 EYDTVKTQQTS
+204 EYDTVKNQQAS

-243 YFHQCMDHMAEHG
+243 YFHQCMDHMAEHR

-261 DCDLNLSFPT
+261 DCDLNLSFPD
-271 VYDETLRTQLQDLA
+271 VYDETLRTKLQDLA

-300 NTAFRKSLF
+300 NTTFRKSLF
-309 THKGATPKRITETSV
+309 THKGAMPKRITETSI
-324 TDADFQHS
+324 TNADFHRN

-353 LAKRMPISDI
+353 LAKRMPISVTDANTA
-363 HGSTINSDQAEH
+363 HVHRLASNTNTADTSNDNSGDTSSNAEH
-375 SHVAQ
+375 TES
-380 ATIDQPTNT
+380 
-389 PLSQDTTM
+389 
-397 HPSKHMDIA
+397 IA
-406 NTHDTSKPSTN
+406 KD
-417 ESQHS
+417 
-422 ITKGLAD
+422 LVD

-438 YLKDNTLVTY
+438 YLKHNTLVTY
-448 AGEHTIPDL
+448 TGEHAIPDM
-457 CLPWFY
+457 CLPLFY
-463 QFLTEHIIQGGISLS
+463 QFLVEHIIQGGISLS
-478 ILETEHPFKHHIFEE
+478 MLETEHPFKHHIFEE

-541 LSKPTTKH
+541 LSNPTTKH

-591 FGFLEVDETQFS
+591 FGFLEVDEIQFS

>member
-1 MRYNTRMTKEQAKEI
+1 MRYNTRMTKDQAKEI

-44 SPAPAS
+44 SPASAS

-69 LFYPKATFT
+69 LFYPQATFT
-78 GIEIAPTQVS
+78 GLEIAPTQVS

-97 GITNLALLEGDV
+97 GITNLDLLEGDV
-109 NERHHHLGTY
+109 NESHDYLGTY

-126 FYSWVDEETKDK
+126 FYSWVDEETKDN

-204 EYDTVKTQQTS
+204 EYDTVKNQQGP

-243 YFHQCMDHMAEHG
+243 YFHQCIDHMTEHG

-261 DCDLNLSFPT
+261 DCDLNLSFPD
-271 VYDETLRTQLQDLA
+271 VYDETLRTKLQELA
-285 PHDPLAREQYIDFML
+285 PHDPLSREQYIDFML

-324 TDADFQHS
+324 TDAGFQHN

-353 LAKRMPISDI
+353 LAKRMPKI
-363 HGSTINSDQAEH
+363 
-375 SHVAQ
+375 
-380 ATIDQPTNT
+380 
-389 PLSQDTTM
+389 
-397 HPSKHMDIA
+397 
-406 NTHDTSKPSTN
+406 STN
-417 ESQHS
+417 ESTPSPTSTQDMSTSQSDKGIPTDAS
-422 ITKGLAD
+422 IAKGLAD

-438 YLKDNTLVTY
+438 YVKHNTLVTY
-448 AGEHTIPDL
+448 TGEHTIPDM
-457 CLPWFY
+457 CLPLFY
-463 QFLTEHIIQGGISLS
+463 QFLVEHIIQGGISLS
-478 ILETEHPFKHHIFEE
+478 VLETEHPFKHHIFEE

-561 ESISPLALQQSNKYT
+561 ESINPLALQQSNKYT

-591 FGFLEVDETQFS
+591 FGFLEVDETQFN

>member
-97 GITNLALLEGDV
+97 GITNLELLEGDV
-109 NERHHHLGTY
+109 NESHHHLGTY

-126 FYSWVDEETKDK
+126 FYSWVDEDTKNN

-145 HLAENGILY
+145 HLGSNGILY

-196 SKLGALML
+196 SKLGTLML
-204 EYDTVKTQQTS
+204 EYDTVKNQQGP

-261 DCDLNLSFPT
+261 DCDLNLSFPD
-271 VYDETLRTQLQDLA
+271 VYDETLRTRLQDLA

-324 TDADFQHS
+324 TDAGFQHS

-353 LAKRMPISDI
+353 LAKRMSISVTDPNHI
-363 HGSTINSDQAEH
+363 HESAANTNSDTNPANSSNDNASGTSGNNDH
-375 SHVAQ
+375 SE
-380 ATIDQPTNT
+380 
-389 PLSQDTTM
+389 S
-397 HPSKHMDIA
+397 IA
-406 NTHDTSKPSTN
+406 
-417 ESQHS
+417 
-422 ITKGLAD
+422 KGLAN

-438 YLKDNTLVTY
+438 YVKNNTLVTY
-448 AGEHTIPDL
+448 TGEHPIPDM
-457 CLPWFY
+457 CLPLFY
-463 QFLTEHIIQGGISLS
+463 QFLVEHIIQGGISLS
-478 ILETEHPFKHHIFEE
+478 VLETEHPFKHHIFEE

-561 ESISPLALQQSNKYT
+561 ESISPLALQQSTKYT

-591 FGFLEVDETQFS
+591 FGFLEVEETQFS

>member
-69 LFYPKATFT
+69 LFYPQATFT

-97 GITNLALLEGDV
+97 GITNLDLLEGDV
-109 NERHHHLGTY
+109 NESHEHLGTY

-126 FYSWVDEETKDK
+126 FYSWVDEETKDN

-170 ALLEFANKDID
+170 ALLEFANKDVD

-204 EYDTVKTQQTS
+204 EYDTVKNQQGP

-243 YFHQCMDHMAEHG
+243 YFHQCIDHMTKHG

-261 DCDLNLSFPT
+261 DCDLNLSFPD
-271 VYDETLRTQLQDLA
+271 VYDETLRTKLQELA

-300 NTAFRKSLF
+300 NAAFRKSLF
-309 THKGATPKRITETSV
+309 THKGATPKRITETSI
-324 TDADFQHS
+324 TDAGFQHN

-353 LAKRMPISDI
+353 LAKRMPTSVTDTNTTQV
-363 HGSTINSDQAEH
+363 HAMNSD
-375 SHVAQ
+375 
-380 ATIDQPTNT
+380 TNSVST
-389 PLSQDTTM
+389 Y
-397 HPSKHMDIA
+397 
-406 NTHDTSKPSTN
+406 NDTSVDNSVNTALTG
-417 ESQHS
+417 SA
-422 ITKGLAD
+422 TKALVD

-438 YLKDNTLVTY
+438 YLKHNTLVTY
-448 AGEHTIPDL
+448 TGEHTIPDM
-457 CLPWFY
+457 CLPLLY
-463 QFLTEHIIQGGISLS
+463 QFLVEHIIQGGISLS
-478 ILETEHPFKHHIFEE
+478 VLETEHPFKHHIFEE

-504 FVEIMPQEG
+504 FVEIMSQEG

-561 ESISPLALQQSNKYT
+561 ESISPLALQQSNKYA

-591 FGFLEVDETQFS
+591 FGFLEVDDTQFN

>member
-109 NERHHHLGTY
+109 NESHQHLGTY

-126 FYSWVDEETKDK
+126 FYSWVDEETKDN

-145 HLAENGILY
+145 HLGSNGILY

-196 SKLGALML
+196 SKLGTLML
-204 EYDTVKTQQTS
+204 EYDTVKNQQGP

-243 YFHQCMDHMAEHG
+243 YFHQCMDQMAEHG

-261 DCDLNLSFPT
+261 DCDLNLSFPD
-271 VYDETLRTQLQDLA
+271 VYDETLRTRLQDLA

-324 TDADFQHS
+324 TDAGFQRS

-338 TLRIPSEHLEPIFED
+338 TLHIPSEHLEPILED
-353 LAKRMPISDI
+353 LAKRMPISVTDAN
-363 HGSTINSDQAEH
+363 HVHESVANANSD
-375 SHVAQ
+375 
-380 ATIDQPTNT
+380 TN
-389 PLSQDTTM
+389 P
-397 HPSKHMDIA
+397 A
-406 NTHDTSKPSTN
+406 NSSNDNASDTSGNADHT
-417 ESQHS
+417 ES
-422 ITKGLAD
+422 IAKGLAN
-429 LFQQEGPHF
+429 LFQQEGPRF
-438 YLKDNTLVTY
+438 YVKNNTLVTY
-448 AGEHTIPDL
+448 TGEHTIPDM
-457 CLPWFY
+457 CLPLFY
-463 QFLTEHIIQGGISLS
+463 QLLVEHIIQGGISLS
-478 ILETEHPFKHHIFEE
+478 VLETEHPFKHHIFEE

-561 ESISPLALQQSNKYT
+561 ESISPLALQQSTKYT

-591 FGFLEVDETQFS
+591 FGFFEVDETQFN

>member
-50 TARILEIGSS
+50 KARILEIGSS

-69 LFYPKATFT
+69 LFYPQATFT

-97 GITNLALLEGDV
+97 GITNLDLLEGDV
-109 NERHHHLGTY
+109 NESHDHLGTY

-126 FYSWVDEETKDK
+126 FYSWVDEDTKDN

-204 EYDTVKTQQTS
+204 EYDTVKNQQTS

-271 VYDETLRTQLQDLA
+271 VYDETLRTQLQVLA

-353 LAKRMPISDI
+353 LAKRMDS
-363 HGSTINSDQAEH
+363 SAAKAL
-375 SHVAQ
+375 V
-380 ATIDQPTNT
+380 
-389 PLSQDTTM
+389 
-397 HPSKHMDIA
+397 
-406 NTHDTSKPSTN
+406 
-417 ESQHS
+417 
-422 ITKGLAD
+422 D

-438 YLKDNTLVTY
+438 YLKHNTLVTY
-448 AGEHTIPDL
+448 TGEHTIPDI
-457 CLPWFY
+457 CLPLFY
-463 QFLTEHIIQGGISLS
+463 QFLVEHIIQGGISLS
-478 ILETEHPFKHHIFEE
+478 VLETEHPFKHHVFEE

-541 LSKPTTKH
+541 LSKPITKH

-561 ESISPLALQQSNKYT
+561 ESISPLDLQQSNKYT

-591 FGFLEVDETQFS
+591 FGFLEVDETQFN

>member
-1 MRYNTRMTKEQAKEI
+1 MSTTITLKNKGVFMRYNTRMTKEQAKEI

-353 LAKRMPISDI
+353 LAKRMPLHSLTSNGD
-363 HGSTINSDQAEH
+363 HVQTTDTNNSTGTLN
-375 SHVAQ
+375 
-380 ATIDQPTNT
+380 
-389 PLSQDTTM
+389 
-397 HPSKHMDIA
+397 
-406 NTHDTSKPSTN
+406 DTSGNADHT
-417 ESQHS
+417 ESVAKS
-422 ITKGLAD
+422 LAN

-448 AGEHTIPDL
+448 TGEHTIPDM
-457 CLPWFY
+457 CLPLFY
-463 QFLTEHIIQGGISLS
+463 QFLVEHIIQGGISLS
-478 ILETEHPFKHHIFEE
+478 VLEAEHPFKHHIFEE

>member
-97 GITNLALLEGDV
+97 SITNLDLLEGDV
-109 NERHHHLGTY
+109 NESHHHLGTY

-126 FYSWVDEETKDK
+126 FYSWVDEETKDN

-204 EYDTVKTQQTS
+204 EYDTVKTQQAS
-215 FLQSLRQTL
+215 LLQSLRQTL

-261 DCDLNLSFPT
+261 DCDLNLSFPD
-271 VYDETLRTQLQDLA
+271 VYDETLRAKLQDLA

-309 THKGATPKRITETSV
+309 THKGATPKRITASSV
-324 TDADFQHS
+324 TDAGFQHS

-353 LAKRMPISDI
+353 LAKRMPISATDATNE
-363 HGSTINSDQAEH
+363 HVNTLATDSD
-375 SHVAQ
+375 
-380 ATIDQPTNT
+380 TNT
-389 PLSQDTTM
+389 V
-397 HPSKHMDIA
+397 
-406 NTHDTSKPSTN
+406 DTSNDNSGDTSDN
-417 ESQHS
+417 TGNTDHTES
-422 ITKGLAD
+422 IAKDLAN

-438 YLKDNTLVTY
+438 YIKHNTLVTY
-448 AGEHTIPDL
+448 TGEHPIPDM

-463 QFLTEHIIQGGISLS
+463 QFLVEHIIQGGITLS
-478 ILETEHPFKHHIFEE
+478 VLETDHPFKHHIFEE

-561 ESISPLALQQSNKYT
+561 ESISPLALQQSTKYT

-591 FGFLEVDETQFS
+591 FGFLEVEETQFN

>member
-44 SPAPAS
+44 SPAPAA

-60 YGGNLISQA
+60 YGGNLMSQA
-69 LFYPKATFT
+69 LFYPQATFT

-97 GITNLALLEGDV
+97 GITNLELLEGDV
-109 NERHHHLGTY
+109 NESHHHLGTY

-126 FYSWVDEETKDK
+126 FYSWVDDETKDN

-204 EYDTVKTQQTS
+204 EYDTVKNQQTS

-271 VYDETLRTQLQDLA
+271 VYDETLRTQLQVLA

-353 LAKRMPISDI
+353 LAKRMDS
-363 HGSTINSDQAEH
+363 S
-375 SHVAQ
+375 
-380 ATIDQPTNT
+380 ATKA
-389 PLSQDTTM
+389 LV
-397 HPSKHMDIA
+397 
-406 NTHDTSKPSTN
+406 
-417 ESQHS
+417 
-422 ITKGLAD
+422 D

-438 YLKDNTLVTY
+438 YLKHNTLVTY
-448 AGEHTIPDL
+448 TGEHTIPDI
-457 CLPWFY
+457 CLPLFY
-463 QFLTEHIIQGGISLS
+463 QFLVEHIIQGGISLS
-478 ILETEHPFKHHIFEE
+478 VLETEHPFKHHVFEE

-591 FGFLEVDETQFS
+591 FGFLEVDETQFN

>member
-50 TARILEIGSS
+50 NARILEIGSS

-69 LFYPKATFT
+69 LFYPQATFT

-97 GITNLALLEGDV
+97 GITNLDLLEGDV
-109 NERHHHLGTY
+109 NESHDHLGTY

-126 FYSWVDEETKDK
+126 FYSWVDEETKNN

-154 MSYNTYP
+154 ISYNTYP

-271 VYDETLRTQLQDLA
+271 VYDETLRTQLQELA

-309 THKGATPKRITETSV
+309 THKGATPKPITETSV

-353 LAKRMPISDI
+353 LAKRMDS
-363 HGSTINSDQAEH
+363 S
-375 SHVAQ
+375 
-380 ATIDQPTNT
+380 ATKA
-389 PLSQDTTM
+389 LV
-397 HPSKHMDIA
+397 
-406 NTHDTSKPSTN
+406 
-417 ESQHS
+417 
-422 ITKGLAD
+422 D

-438 YLKDNTLVTY
+438 YLKYNTLVTY
-448 AGEHTIPDL
+448 TGEHTIPDI
-457 CLPWFY
+457 CLPLFY
-463 QFLTEHIIQGGISLS
+463 QFLVEHIIQGGISLS
-478 ILETEHPFKHHIFEE
+478 VLETEHPFKHHVFEE

-541 LSKPTTKH
+541 LIKPTTKH

-591 FGFLEVDETQFS
+591 FGFLEVDETQFN

>member
-50 TARILEIGSS
+50 NARILEIGSS

-69 LFYPKATFT
+69 LFYPQATFT

-97 GITNLALLEGDV
+97 GITNLDLLEGDV
-109 NERHHHLGTY
+109 NESHDHLGTY

-126 FYSWVDEETKDK
+126 FYSWVDEDTKDN

-204 EYDTVKTQQTS
+204 EYDTVKNQQTS

-271 VYDETLRTQLQDLA
+271 VYDETLRTQLQVLA

-309 THKGATPKRITETSV
+309 THKGATPKPITETSV

-353 LAKRMPISDI
+353 LAKQTDS
-363 HGSTINSDQAEH
+363 S
-375 SHVAQ
+375 
-380 ATIDQPTNT
+380 ATKA
-389 PLSQDTTM
+389 LV
-397 HPSKHMDIA
+397 
-406 NTHDTSKPSTN
+406 
-417 ESQHS
+417 
-422 ITKGLAD
+422 D

-438 YLKDNTLVTY
+438 YLKHNTLVTY
-448 AGEHTIPDL
+448 TGEHTIPDM
-457 CLPWFY
+457 CLPLFY
-463 QFLTEHIIQGGISLS
+463 QFLVEHIIQGGISLS
-478 ILETEHPFKHHIFEE
+478 VLETEHPFKHHIFEE

-591 FGFLEVDETQFS
+591 FGFLEVDETQFN

>member
-50 TARILEIGSS
+50 NARILEIRSS

-69 LFYPKATFT
+69 LFYPQATFT

-97 GITNLALLEGDV
+97 GITNLDLLEGDV
-109 NERHHHLGTY
+109 NESHDHLGTY

-126 FYSWVDEETKDK
+126 FYSWVDEDTKDN

-204 EYDTVKTQQTS
+204 EYDTVKNQQTS

-271 VYDETLRTQLQDLA
+271 VYDETLRTQLQVLA

-309 THKGATPKRITETSV
+309 THKGATPKPITETSV

-353 LAKRMPISDI
+353 LAKRMDS
-363 HGSTINSDQAEH
+363 S
-375 SHVAQ
+375 
-380 ATIDQPTNT
+380 ATKA
-389 PLSQDTTM
+389 LV
-397 HPSKHMDIA
+397 
-406 NTHDTSKPSTN
+406 
-417 ESQHS
+417 
-422 ITKGLAD
+422 D

-438 YLKDNTLVTY
+438 YLKHNTLVTY
-448 AGEHTIPDL
+448 TGEHTIPDI
-457 CLPWFY
+457 CLPLFY
-463 QFLTEHIIQGGISLS
+463 QFLVEHIIQGGISLS
-478 ILETEHPFKHHIFEE
+478 VLETEHPFKHHVFEE

-591 FGFLEVDETQFS
+591 FGFFEVDETQFN

>member
-1 MRYNTRMTKEQAKEI
+1 MTRLSESVYDTSETKGVFMRYNTRMTKEQAKEI

-97 GITNLALLEGDV
+97 GITNLDLLEGDV
-109 NERHHHLGTY
+109 NESHECLGTY
-119 DYIIAHG
+119 DYIVAHG
-126 FYSWVDEETKDK
+126 FYSWVDEETKDN

-170 ALLEFANKDID
+170 ALLEFANKDVD

-186 EKVRHGKTVA
+186 EKVRHGKTLA

-204 EYDTVKTQQTS
+204 EYDMVKSQQSS

-261 DCDLNLSFPT
+261 DCDLNLSFPA
-271 VYDETLRTQLQDLA
+271 VYDETLRTKLQELA

-324 TDADFQHS
+324 TDAGFQRS

-338 TLRIPSEHLEPIFED
+338 TLRIPSEHLKSIFED
-353 LAKRMPISDI
+353 LIKRTPISDI
-363 HGSTINSDQAEH
+363 
-375 SHVAQ
+375 
-380 ATIDQPTNT
+380 
-389 PLSQDTTM
+389 QDTT
-397 HPSKHMDIA
+397 
-406 NTHDTSKPSTN
+406 
-417 ESQHS
+417 
-422 ITKGLAD
+422 ITKGLAN

-438 YLKDNTLVTY
+438 YVKDNTLVTY
-448 AGEHTIPDL
+448 TGEHTIPDM
-457 CLPWFY
+457 CLPLFY
-463 QFLTEHIIQGGISLS
+463 QFLVEHIIQGGISLS
-478 ILETEHPFKHHIFEE
+478 VLETEHPFKHHIFEE
-493 KKSYIPERYIP
+493 KKSYIPKRYIP